1 MKKEKRIVL
10 ELRRRRELCV
20 PALICLNAR
29 QAVNKSK
36 NKIIFFLRYN
46 DVALF
51 VVILVVEVTGLA
63 LLFLTCFFR

>member
-1 MKKEKRIVL
+1 MKKEKRIVE

-36 NKIIFFLRYN
+36 NKIIFSLRCN

-51 VVILVVEVTGLA
+51 VDILVVEVTGLA
-63 LLFLTCFFR
+63 LLFLACFFR

>member
-1 MKKEKRIVL
+1 M

-20 PALICLNAR
+20 PALICLNER
-29 QAVNKSK
+29 QAENKSK
-36 NKIIFFLRYN
+36 NKIIFSLQCN

-51 VVILVVEVTGLA
+51 IDILVVEVTGLA